1 MITANM
7 HEAKSRLS
15 ALVKAVEED
24 GETVILCRN
33 GKEVA
38 TIQPWSPATQKVKRL
53 PKPTLT
59 LKVKFAPGYDPTEA
73 ASEEEWP
80 SEYR

>member
-1 MITANM
+1 MIIANM

-15 ALVKAVEED
+15 ALVKAVEEG

-38 TIQPWSPATQKVKRL
+38 EIRPRSQTKQKVKRL
-53 PKPTLT
+53 PKPTAA
-59 LKVKFAPGYDPTEA
+59 LKVRFAAGYDPTEG